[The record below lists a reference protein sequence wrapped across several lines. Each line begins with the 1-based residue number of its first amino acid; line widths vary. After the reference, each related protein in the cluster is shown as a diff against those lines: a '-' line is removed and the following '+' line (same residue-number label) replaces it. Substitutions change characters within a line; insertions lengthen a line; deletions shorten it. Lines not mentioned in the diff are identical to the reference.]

1 MIYIYNIIFI
11 SNQWSA
17 QSHSKFD
24 QNETR
29 VPRAARFFSLPRS
42 ISPVT
47 SPSHWN
53 PTLAT
58 RFRLLQMLVLK
69 LLQVLQRE
77 TESEIDSGQTL
88 TWYVNDVFVATNEEI
103 RSSAKYLFC
112 QCLAKGPPKI
122 SPIIWLL
129 TVVHI
134 PLSKTNDSL
143 DPLEKPWICPAP
155 SCHHE
160 VRRWWRA
167 LRGTTTC
174 RGPRRPCSFCVVI
187 RISRPGIRMWLC
199 SCASSSST

>member
-58 RFRLLQMLVLK
+58 RFRLLQMLVLFMTAPAKSSLK

-112 QCLAKGPPKI
+112 QCFANVLPMF
-122 SPIIWLL
+122 
-129 TVVHI
+129 
-134 PLSKTNDSL
+134 
-143 DPLEKPWICPAP
+143 CQ
-155 SCHHE
+155 
-160 VRRWWRA
+160 
-167 LRGTTTC
+167 GTTEDQ
-174 RGPRRPCSFCVVI
+174 PNYMVADCSYPSKNYIMTACY
-187 RISRPGIRMWLC
+187 RNHGSAQHHPATMK
-199 SCASSSST
+199 CAGDEGL

>member
-1 MIYIYNIIFI
+1 M
-11 SNQWSA
+11 
-17 QSHSKFD
+17 
-24 QNETR
+24 
-29 VPRAARFFSLPRS
+29 PRAARFFSLPRS

-58 RFRLLQMLVLK
+58 RFRLLQMLVLFMTAPAKSSLK

-112 QCLAKGPPKI
+112 QCFANVLPRDHWRSAQLYGCWLFI
-122 SPIIWLL
+122 SLQKL
-129 TVVHI
+129 HH
-134 PLSKTNDSL
+134 DSL
-143 DPLEKPWICPAP
+143 LSKPWICPAP

-167 LRGTTTC
+167 LRETTTC

-187 RISRPGIRMWLC
+187 RISRPGRMWLC